1 MLCRKFFRF
10 HIIAISVIRLA
21 IGLLAHDNKIY
32 ADFANINDDFTKMSG
47 EKSSTFGPELEFM
60 QSLFGEYKNL
70 ADNQQ
75 TTIECFRPIQMS
87 CMFLIYTK
95 LIRNIILP

>member
-21 IGLLAHDNKIY
+21 IGLLAHDHKIY

-60 QSLFGEYKNL
+60 QSLFGEYKNW